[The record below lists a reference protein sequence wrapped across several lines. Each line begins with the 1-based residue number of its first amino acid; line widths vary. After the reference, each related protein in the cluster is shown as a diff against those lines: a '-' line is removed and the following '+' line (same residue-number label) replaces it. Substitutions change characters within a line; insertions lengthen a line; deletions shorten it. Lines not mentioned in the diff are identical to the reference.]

1 LSGAVMAETI
11 LTGTSTC
18 YGCSVACGRTIEITE
33 GKYAMPETD
42 GPEYESICALGTVL
56 LIDNLEAVCHME
68 HLCDSAGLDT
78 IDMGMV
84 IGLATYLYDQ
94 GIISSRDTGGIELRW
109 GDPDLAIRLIEM
121 TIRREG
127 FGELLAQGSLRL
139 AQHDPRGLSAMGLV
153 YATSP
158 RGACHNQSDMYWVDM
173 GRPIEALGIPTTDRF
188 GIEGKA
194 AITARHQ
201 DWRSLGNA
209 LIQCTLPNP
218 PVQNVNEKALWL
230 GEGIWNI
237 KRALNLRLGWTRA
250 QEKLPDLLMK
260 PLGEGGTEGNVPDM
274 EILLRDYYDR
284 RGWDIRTGKPERQ
297 RLEALGMEDIAVD
310 IHG

>member
-1 LSGAVMAETI
+1 VQVNGQAI
-11 LTGTSTC
+11 
-18 YGCSVACGRTIEITE
+18 
-33 GKYAMPETD
+33 AM
-42 GPEYESICALGTVL
+42 
-56 LIDNLEAVCHME
+56 
-68 HLCDSAGLDT
+68 
-78 IDMGMV
+78 
-84 IGLATYLYDQ
+84 
-94 GIISSRDTGGIELRW
+94 
-109 GDPDLAIRLIEM
+109 
-121 TIRREG
+121 
-127 FGELLAQGSLRL
+127 
-139 AQHDPRGLSAMGLV
+139 HDPRGLSAMGLV

-218 PVQNVNEKALWL
+218 PVQNVIGMLAAATGWDLDNEKALWL

-274 EILLRDYYDR
+274 EILLRDYYDP
-284 RGWDIRTGKPERQ
+284 RGRDWRLSGWRISRSTYTASSLSERCSLAPCGRLISGKIAQKQTKNGHEAYRVLRQAARTTRYCFPTAGTQ
-297 RLEALGMEDIAVD
+297 
-310 IHG
+310 

>member
-1 LSGAVMAETI
+1 M
-11 LTGTSTC
+11 
-18 YGCSVACGRTIEITE
+18 
-33 GKYAMPETD
+33 
-42 GPEYESICALGTVL
+42 L
-56 LIDNLEAVCHME
+56 LIDNLEAVSHMD
-68 HLCDSAGLDT
+68 HLCDLAGMDT

-84 IGLATYLYDQ
+84 IGLVTYLYDQ

-121 TIRREG
+121 TTKREG

-139 AQHDPRGLSAMGLV
+139 AQHFGVEELAVQVNGQAVAMHDPRGISAMGLV

-188 GIEGKA
+188 GIEGKS

-218 PVQNVNEKALWL
+218 PVRNVIGMLAAATGWDLDNEKALWL

-250 QEKLPDLLMK
+250 HEKLPDLLMR
-260 PLGEGGTEGNVPDM
+260 PLAEGGTEGNVVDM
-274 EILLRDYYDR
+274 EALLRDYYHH